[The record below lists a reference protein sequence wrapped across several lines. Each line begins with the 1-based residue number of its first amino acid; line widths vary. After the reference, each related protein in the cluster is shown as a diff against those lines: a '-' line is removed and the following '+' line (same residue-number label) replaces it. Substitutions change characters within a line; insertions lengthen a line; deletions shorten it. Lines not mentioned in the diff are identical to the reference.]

1 MADSRRKYLLGLALL
16 LMGGFLIGWSYDYPV
31 RGLLAVTAIALGWQI
46 RQLFVFEQ
54 MLRNKQFTGTRY
66 DNGIWSGIFS
76 EVGYL
81 HRRSLKQKKRYRR
94 LVKELRHSIDSMPDG
109 GIVLN
114 SAFEIVSC
122 NTAAEELAGLKLRQ
136 DRGHR
141 VDNILREPKFSSYLN
156 SSDFE
161 NGVELRSPV
170 ADGRWLNYRMVP
182 FGAKQHLLL
191 LRDVTEHMR
200 LGKIRRDFIANASHE
215 LRSPLTVIGGYL
227 DTLVTDV
234 ETPEHWRKPVAR
246 MQEQA
251 DRLNNIIAELLELS
265 RLEATERNVKDE
277 RVDLCALLMTAQASV
292 ATAAGSPTI
301 MVDCH
306 SSDRLLGSVTEME
319 SVIANLLSNAV
330 RHTPGDGTIT
340 LTWSSDAEG
349 GQLTVADTGEGIDRE
364 DIPRLSE
371 RFFRVNRGRSRED
384 GGVGLGLAIVKHVL
398 SRHDATLEIL
408 SEIGVGSRFIC
419 RFPRKRIEAGDTL
432 SH

>member
-16 LMGGFLIGWSYDYPV
+16 LMGGFLIGWIYDYPV
-31 RGLLAVTAIALGWQI
+31 RGLLAAMAIALGWQI
-46 RQLFVFEQ
+46 RQLFAFEQ

-66 DNGIWSGIFS
+66 DSGIWSGIFS

-114 SAFEIVSC
+114 AGFEIVSC
-122 NTAAEELAGLKLRQ
+122 NTAAEELTGLKLRQ

-141 VDNILREPKFSSYLN
+141 VDNILRDPKFSSYL
-156 SSDFE
+156 SAGDFD

-170 ADGRWLNYRMVP
+170 VEGRWLNYRMVP
-182 FGAKQHLLL
+182 FGAKQYLLL

-227 DTLVTDV
+227 DTLVTDI

-246 MQEQA
+246 MQEQVG
-251 DRLNNIIAELLELS
+251 RLSNIIAELLELS
-265 RLEATERNVKDE
+265 RLEAIERNVEDE
-277 RVDLCALLMTAQASV
+277 RVDLCALLATAQASV
-292 ATAAGSPTI
+292 ATEAGSPTI
-301 MVDCH
+301 DVDVR
-306 SSDRLLGSVTEME
+306 SNDRLLGSVTEME
-319 SVIANLLSNAV
+319 SVIENLLSNAV
-330 RHTPGDGTIT
+330 RHTPVEGTIT
-340 LTWSSDAEG
+340 LTWSSDEEG
-349 GQLTVADTGEGIDRE
+349 GRLTVADTGEGIDRE
-364 DIPRLSE
+364 DIPRLTE

-384 GGVGLGLAIVKHVL
+384 GGVGLGLAIVKHIL

-408 SEIGVGSRFIC
+408 SEPGVGSRFIC
-419 RFPRKRIEAGDTL
+419 RFPRTRILVDSAL
-432 SH
+432 